1 MKPLPRERERRGALV
16 VETAVILPLLMVVM
30 LGVWEVGRIIQVKQ
44 MMVNSAR
51 EGARLAAGGY
61 TVNSA
66 PVTQAMVTQACKD
79 YLRGAGLPAAAYNGA
94 EVTLTCMA
102 SPSWVDPYN
111 AEPLDR
117 FRLRVRIPPGAA
129 FESTRWSFLPKLTG
143 INELDATV
151 DWVSLNNVE
160 ITIDSNLPL

>member
-1 MKPLPRERERRGALV
+1 MKPQARERNRRGALV
-16 VETAVILPLLMVVM
+16 VEAAVILPLLIVVM
-30 LGVWEVGRIIQVKQ
+30 LGVWEVGRMIQVKQ
-44 MMVNSAR
+44 MLVNSAR

-94 EVTLTCMA
+94 EVTMTCMA
-102 SPSWVDPYN
+102 SPTWVDPYN

-129 FESTRWSFLPKLTG
+129 YESTRWSFLPKLTA

-151 DWVSLNNVE
+151 DWVSLNNEE

>member
-1 MKPLPRERERRGALV
+1 MKPLAHKRPRRGALV
-16 VETAVILPLLMVVM
+16 VEAAVVLPLLMIVM
-30 LGVWEVGRIIQVKQ
+30 LGVWEVGRMIQVKQ
-44 MMVNSAR
+44 MLVNSAR

-79 YLRGAGLPAAAYNGA
+79 YLQGAGLPATAYNGA

-102 SPSWVDPYN
+102 SPAWVDPHD
-111 AEPLDR
+111 AKPLDR

-129 FESTRWSFLPKLTG
+129 YESTRWSFLPKLTG

-160 ITIDSNLPL
+160 ITINSNLPL

>member
-1 MKPLPRERERRGALV
+1 MKPTRVRERRGALV
-16 VETAVILPLLMVVM
+16 VEAAVVLPLLIIVM
-30 LGVWEVGRIIQVKQ
+30 LGVWEVGRMIQVKQ
-44 MMVNSAR
+44 MLVNSAR

-66 PVTQAMVTQACKD
+66 PVTQTMVTQACKD
-79 YLRGAGLPAAAYNGA
+79 YLRGVGLPPAAYNNA
-94 EVTLTCMA
+94 QVTLTCMA
-102 SPSWVDPYN
+102 SPTWVDPYR

-117 FRLRVRIPPGAA
+117 FRLRVRIPSGAA

-160 ITIDSNLPL
+160 ITIDTHLPL